1 MDYFTWQQKDAGKTE
16 YETFQAKNG
25 QNGTVRKNIVN
36 KSKKRKISLNL
47 FICT

>member
-25 QNGTVRKNIVN
+25 QIQIRAEEPT
-36 KSKKRKISLNL
+36 
-47 FICT
+47 FF